1 MYYDDHNPP
10 HFHAYY
16 GDAEAIFS
24 IETLEIMEGSLPRR
38 ARVLV
43 IEWAID
49 HKDELREDW
58 LLAEQ
63 HQPLNSI
70 KPLE

>member
-16 GDAEAIFS
+16 GDTEAIFS
-24 IETLEIMEGSLPRR
+24 IETLEVMEGSLPRR
-38 ARVLV
+38 ARLLV
-43 IEWAID
+43 VEWAIE
-49 HKDELREDW
+49 HKEELQEDW